1 MISSDKPIKDLK
13 DDKLE
18 RKEFIE
24 NIFEIIKKQLNKDGV
39 VFGIEGKWGSGK
51 TSILNILENKLVSEE
66 ILVFKFNPWN
76 FSTRKQ
82 LISDF
87 FEQFSLFIGSRTSM
101 KEDFKEVSKKL
112 KIISSLMKPIG
123 IIPGVSPIISIVENG
138 ANIVAK
144 TLDDYSDGK
153 DFETIKK
160 ELEIHLENREDRIIV
175 FIDDIDRLPDDE
187 IREIFQLVKG
197 VGDLN
202 NITYLISYD
211 RRIVVEALNKTQEK
225 KGEEYL
231 EKIIQLEFKL
241 PKIKL
246 EMITDIFFKKYLLL
260 VNDIKEEKNNIGKYK
275 ELYMNG
281 LFNRIQSFRDINKI
295 LNNIFF
301 ALNYAK
307 KELYLPE
314 FLVIKILENFESK
327 IIEYIYFN
335 KQEFIKTRNDY
346 FRNEKKEER
355 AKRVKLFLKENVK
368 VFSFEEID
376 SILGS
381 IFPDMIRESS
391 DYRRFIY
398 VNEIENH
405 IYNERHF
412 YKYFKYNLSNDEISN
427 IEIEEFFNFD
437 KKNSIKIKIKELILE
452 NRIRE
457 FLDSILENINKYF
470 NNNNILMILETLI
483 NLSNEINDSDAS
495 EDFWFNS
502 IDTKIERMIYLFL
515 KNNNDKFKSY
525 EELIE
530 KSQINY
536 HLISLLCYFEE
547 KQEIFSIQEIENLKI
562 KLIKKLKD
570 KFLVSKKYEQRM
582 LLIFYKLKKWDE
594 KKLLE
599 DFINEHLK
607 SDKKLIKLINLFV
620 SERKEYIHTDVIT
633 TRYISKETV
642 NDFLNYEEIKN
653 RLERIKCT
661 KKDQEVVELFLNAKE
676 KGEDDF

>member
-275 ELYMNG
+275 EL
-281 LFNRIQSFRDINKI
+281 
-295 LNNIFF
+295 
-301 ALNYAK
+301 
-307 KELYLPE
+307 
-314 FLVIKILENFESK
+314 
-327 IIEYIYFN
+327 
-335 KQEFIKTRNDY
+335 
-346 FRNEKKEER
+346 
-355 AKRVKLFLKENVK
+355 
-368 VFSFEEID
+368 
-376 SILGS
+376 
-381 IFPDMIRESS
+381 
-391 DYRRFIY
+391 
-398 VNEIENH
+398 
-405 IYNERHF
+405 
-412 YKYFKYNLSNDEISN
+412 
-427 IEIEEFFNFD
+427 
-437 KKNSIKIKIKELILE
+437 
-452 NRIRE
+452 
-457 FLDSILENINKYF
+457 
-470 NNNNILMILETLI
+470 
-483 NLSNEINDSDAS
+483 
-495 EDFWFNS
+495 
-502 IDTKIERMIYLFL
+502 
-515 KNNNDKFKSY
+515 
-525 EELIE
+525 
-530 KSQINY
+530 
-536 HLISLLCYFEE
+536 
-547 KQEIFSIQEIENLKI
+547 
-562 KLIKKLKD
+562 
-570 KFLVSKKYEQRM
+570 
-582 LLIFYKLKKWDE
+582 
-594 KKLLE
+594 
-599 DFINEHLK
+599 
-607 SDKKLIKLINLFV
+607 
-620 SERKEYIHTDVIT
+620 
-633 TRYISKETV
+633 
-642 NDFLNYEEIKN
+642 
-653 RLERIKCT
+653 
-661 KKDQEVVELFLNAKE
+661 
-676 KGEDDF
+676 

>member
-1 MISSDKPIKDLK
+1 MGRKKLISSDKPIKDLK
-13 DDKLE
+13 NDKLE

-51 TSILNILENKLVSEE
+51 TSILNILENKLVSEK

-101 KEDFKEVSKKL
+101 KEDFKEVAKKL

-123 IIPGVSPIISIVENG
+123 IIPGVSPIISIVEKG
-138 ANIVAK
+138 GNIVAK

-160 ELEIHLENREDRIIV
+160 ELEKHLENREDRIIV
-175 FIDDIDRLPDDE
+175 FIDDLDRLPDDE

-202 NITYLISYD
+202 NVTYLISYD

-346 FRNEKKEER
+346 LRNENKKER
-355 AKRVKLFLKENVK
+355 AKKVKLFLKENVK

-381 IFPDMIRESS
+381 IFPDMIREPS
-391 DYRRFIY
+391 DYRRFTYI
-398 VNEIENH
+398 NEIENH

-437 KKNSIKIKIKELILE
+437 KKIL
-452 NRIRE
+452 
-457 FLDSILENINKYF
+457 
-470 NNNNILMILETLI
+470 
-483 NLSNEINDSDAS
+483 
-495 EDFWFNS
+495 
-502 IDTKIERMIYLFL
+502 
-515 KNNNDKFKSY
+515 
-525 EELIE
+525 
-530 KSQINY
+530 
-536 HLISLLCYFEE
+536 
-547 KQEIFSIQEIENLKI
+547 
-562 KLIKKLKD
+562 
-570 KFLVSKKYEQRM
+570 
-582 LLIFYKLKKWDE
+582 
-594 KKLLE
+594 
-599 DFINEHLK
+599 
-607 SDKKLIKLINLFV
+607 
-620 SERKEYIHTDVIT
+620 
-633 TRYISKETV
+633 
-642 NDFLNYEEIKN
+642 
-653 RLERIKCT
+653 
-661 KKDQEVVELFLNAKE
+661 
-676 KGEDDF
+676 